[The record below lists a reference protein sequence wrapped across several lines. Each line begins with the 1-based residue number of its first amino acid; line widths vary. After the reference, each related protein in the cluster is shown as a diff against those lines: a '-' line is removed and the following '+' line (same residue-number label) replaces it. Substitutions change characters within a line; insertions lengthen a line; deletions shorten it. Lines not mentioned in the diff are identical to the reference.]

1 MTEETKAPAVAADK
15 VVPDAKAL
23 REKAKQLAE
32 ERRAERKNRKRKC
45 TLCGVDENDKVPF
58 VAHPDGIGPSCKEP
72 SMCEHYR
79 TARAT
84 R

>member
-1 MTEETKAPAVAADK
+1 MTTN
-15 VVPDAKAL
+15 VPDAKVL
-23 REKAKQLAE
+23 RERAKQLAE

-45 TLCGVDENDKVPF
+45 ALCGTEESDKTPF

-72 SMCEHYR
+72 SLCDNFR
-79 TARAT
+79 ARGAGP